1 MTIFYEAIG
10 RFVVRLAWWRYGR
23 QITIA
28 GAVLG
33 VAAVAGVAALAK
45 RQPPEG

>member
-1 MTIFYEAIG
+1 MPYIYEAIG
-10 RFVVRLAWWRYGR
+10 RFIVRLAWWRYGR
-23 QITIA
+23 QLTIA